1 MKITHNSAKK
11 TKSHSKLAWVPKIIL
26 NKHIL
31 CHFTLYNHIRH
42 FVKKIFPDFLVIFV
56 ILTIFSLIY
65 TGTKKKP
72 YLLTILQK
80 TLGKNFCKSIIF
92 SKPSQ
97 TSKFFFERLTYPLD
111 FFSIKYHHR
120 HTPCRHSRSNIPKKA
135 PFVNNVQMTL
145 EMLL

>member
-1 MKITHNSAKK
+1 MLEYL
-11 TKSHSKLAWVPKIIL
+11 KSFLINTFCATSLYII
-26 NKHIL
+26 ISE
-31 CHFTLYNHIRH
+31 TLS
-42 FVKKIFPDFLVIFV
+42 KKIFPDFLVIFV

-92 SKPSQ
+92 SKRSQ

-120 HTPCRHSRSNIPKKA
+120 HTPCRHSRSNIPKKT